1 MEPSVFPASAFV
13 SGELFSSGDIEIRG
27 HAEADIECRFLC
39 IAPQARVVGRIVAR
53 RVRVEGCFAGE
64 IHAGAV
70 ELPASAAI
78 SGEIWYET
86 LQIEPGASVETYCGV
101 VDGEWDERSGPAVS
115 ANEGSVSQI
124 A

>member
-1 MEPSVFPASAFV
+1 MGPSVFPASVFV

-27 HAEADIECRFLC
+27 HAEADIECRFLR
-39 IAPQARVVGRIVAR
+39 ITRHARVVGRIVAR
-53 RVRVEGCFAGE
+53 HVRVEGSFAGE
-64 IHAGAV
+64 IHAGTV

-86 LQIEPGASVETYCGV
+86 LQVEPGAAIETYCGV
-101 VDGEWDERSGPAVS
+101 IVGGWDERSSPVVS
-115 ANEGSVSQI
+115 EDGESVSRI